1 MAGLLSGLLFAPTC
15 IFAQQQTTIPQ
26 KQERIEVLIAKTVVF
41 ITLVV
46 DLDGRTIP
54 GQGTGFLVAVPD
66 ARMGKDQ
73 GFIYLITNRHV
84 AEAIDNVGGI
94 CRRYRILQT
103 SVTWNLKSPVNGQRQ
118 HTETIN
124 NPPGLNWVFP
134 EDDSVDLAA
143 IPFGGDAAKYDVE
156 FVSIADFIT
165 PELFHTQFDVGDKI
179 LFAGL
184 FSPFEGANEIQPIL
198 RQGILSMLP
207 DGPIPTTLCRPG
219 TVYLADVHAIRGNSG
234 SPVFMTPRSTLGGMV
249 GSSNGVVPY
258 GLLGV
263 ISGFENESE
272 NFSLQ
277 ASTTTFQGSV
287 QANSGISVIVP
298 AYQLKNLLESAPLQK
313 LRDQAAAA
321 LNEKAKSK

>member
-1 MAGLLSGLLFAPTC
+1 MTRKTRPIHANSFRVFLSIVESTHAPRSSVAREPLPAACPLARPTVLSVQEASRIAQESNTRLCLFGGPSLGLLFAPTC

-198 RQGILSMLP
+198 DKEYSRCCPTAQFRRPYADPGLSTWLMSTP
-207 DGPIPTTLCRPG
+207 SGEQR
-219 TVYLADVHAIRGNSG
+219 LA
-234 SPVFMTPRSTLGGMV
+234 
-249 GSSNGVVPY
+249 
-258 GLLGV
+258 
-263 ISGFENESE
+263 
-272 NFSLQ
+272 SL
-277 ASTTTFQGSV
+277 
-287 QANSGISVIVP
+287 
-298 AYQLKNLLESAPLQK
+298 YDSA
-313 LRDQAAAA
+313 
-321 LNEKAKSK
+321 